1 MLFNI
6 IFSGIPPHVDT
17 PGAFED
23 GIMSLSL
30 LSQVKVRN
38 TCYNQHRDLMGNFFN
53 NGSKISKLIVRA
65 RILSQ
70 VKVRNTCNIH
80 VLFFILLG

>member
-38 TCYNQHRDLMGNFFN
+38 TYTILHIIGLMWKNNF
-53 NGSKISKLIVRA
+53 L
-65 RILSQ
+65 
-70 VKVRNTCNIH
+70 
-80 VLFFILLG
+80 

>member
-1 MLFNI
+1 MQSCLVIKSVYYIKSITVLHVVLNNNI

-30 LSQVKVRN
+30 LSQVKVKN
-38 TCYNQHRDLMGNFFN
+38 TCTILHIIVLMWNIFFEYA
-53 NGSKISKLIVRA
+53 IMV
-65 RILSQ
+65 
-70 VKVRNTCNIH
+70 
-80 VLFFILLG
+80 FW

>member
-1 MLFNI
+1 MQSCLVIKSVYYIKSITVHFVLHVVLNNNI

-30 LSQVKVRN
+30 LSQVKVKN
-38 TCYNQHRDLMGNFFN
+38 TCTILHIIVLM
-53 NGSKISKLIVRA
+53 
-65 RILSQ
+65 
-70 VKVRNTCNIH
+70 
-80 VLFFILLG
+80 

>member
-1 MLFNI
+1 MLFSI

-38 TCYNQHRDLMGNFFN
+38 TCTILHIIGLMW
-53 NGSKISKLIVRA
+53 K
-65 RILSQ
+65 
-70 VKVRNTCNIH
+70 NIF
-80 VLFFILLG
+80 L